1 VSIRVA
7 LKSDVVKISNLVASL
22 SHFYLKN
29 PAHELPEWFENTLT
43 KSAFLSRVEGTEYAN
58 FVYEKE
64 GEIVGYIAM
73 KGDSHLYHLFVS
85 ENHQGK
91 GLSRALWEF
100 ATNICVSNVYTLRS
114 SLYAVPV
121 YRKFGFIE
129 SDVAGEKDGIDFQPM
144 ELRA

>member
-7 LKSDVVKISNLVASL
+7 VKNDVVKISNLVASL

-29 PAHELPEWFENTLT
+29 PAHELPEWFEKTLT
-43 KSAFLSRVEGTEYAN
+43 KSAFLSRVESTEYAN

-64 GEIVGYIAM
+64 GEIIGYIAM

-85 ENHQGK
+85 ENYQGK
-91 GLSRALWEF
+91 GLSRALWQF
-100 ATNICVSNVYTLRS
+100 ATNSCTANVYTLRS

-129 SDVAGEKDGIDFQPM
+129 SDAAGEKDGIGFQPM
-144 ELRA
+144 ELRT